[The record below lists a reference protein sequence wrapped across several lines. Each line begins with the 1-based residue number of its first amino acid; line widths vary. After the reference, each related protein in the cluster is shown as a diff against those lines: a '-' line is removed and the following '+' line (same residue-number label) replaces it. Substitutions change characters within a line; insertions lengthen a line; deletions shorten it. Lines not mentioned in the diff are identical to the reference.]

1 MQRNVPQHK
10 PEANQRQTNGNGMI
24 KQKCSNG
31 AEQKYKRITTKTW
44 KQITKNSVK
53 THPKNAMQKK
63 AQNKLKTAGCE
74 PDGRN
79 GAKIRKRGL
88 FHSPIFHITCIIRN
102 LYNQKIRP
110 SALSPRL
117 RSEKFGGS
125 MTLFRRVR
133 CRAIPAAVLSQNMHR
148 PLRSMRG
155 LSVCS
160 RPRCQT
166 VQRRLRWSRSTV
178 LPERQDN
185 SHLPES

>member
-1 MQRNVPQHK
+1 MQNGNSATAQNK
-10 PEANQRQTNGNGMI
+10 IQTNHDEDIETETG
-24 KQKCSNG
+24 
-31 AEQKYKRITTKTW
+31 

-53 THPKNAMQKK
+53 THPKNTMQKK
-63 AQNKLKTAGCE
+63 AQNEPKTAGCE

-88 FHSPIFHITCIIRN
+88 FHSPVFHITCIIRN

-110 SALSPRL
+110 STLSPRGSG
-117 RSEKFGGS
+117 RKKFGGS
-125 MTLFRRVR
+125 LTLFQRVR

-148 PLRSMRG
+148 SLRSTRG

-178 LPERQDN
+178 LPERRDN

>member
-1 MQRNVPQHK
+1 MQNRNSATAQNK
-10 PEANQRQTNGNGMI
+10 IQTDHDEDIETEIG
-24 KQKCSNG
+24 
-31 AEQKYKRITTKTW
+31 
-44 KQITKNSVK
+44 KQITKNSAK
-53 THPKNAMQKK
+53 THPKNTMQKK
-63 AQNKLKTAGCE
+63 AQNEPKTAGCE

-110 SALSPRL
+110 STLSPRQ

-125 MTLFRRVR
+125 LTLFQRVR

-148 PLRSMRG
+148 SLRSTRG
-155 LSVCS
+155 LSAGN

-166 VQRRLRWSRSTV
+166 VQRRLHWSRSTV
-178 LPERQDN
+178 LPERRDN

>member
-1 MQRNVPQHK
+1 MEIQQRC
-10 PEANQRQTNGNGMI
+10 RT
-24 KQKCSNG
+24 
-31 AEQKYKRITTKTW
+31 KYKRITTKTL
-44 KQITKNSVK
+44 KQKPENRKNSVK
-53 THPKNAMQKK
+53 THPKNTMQKK
-63 AQNKLKTAGCE
+63 AQNGPKTAGCE

-102 LYNQKIRP
+102 LYDQKIRP
-110 SALSPRL
+110 STLSPRQ

-125 MTLFRRVR
+125 LTLFQRVR

-148 PLRSMRG
+148 SLRSTRG
-155 LSVCS
+155 LSAGS
-160 RPRCQT
+160 PPRCQT

-178 LPERQDN
+178 LPERRDN